1 MSWLKGNEK
10 ARYVQGMFGRI
21 APRYD
26 LLNRIMTLGQD
37 VRWRKEAVRRL
48 EIAEETVLLDLGT
61 GTGDIAR
68 EISRQSAGVHIVAC
82 DFTYEMVVIGK
93 SRSVVNDNIDWIIAD
108 AMNLPFQNNTF
119 NGVISG
125 FLLRNVPDVVQGLA
139 EQYRVLRGDGKMVA
153 LDTTPPRAGFLHPLI
168 EFHLHYIIP
177 LLGRMIAGDAEAYKY
192 LPDSTENF
200 LAADL
205 LAKRMT
211 EAGYIR
217 VAFVRRMLDTMAIHW
232 GEKPA

>member
-1 MSWLKGNEK
+1 MSWLKGKEK

-37 VRWRKEAVRRL
+37 ARWRKEAVRRL
-48 EIAEETVLLDLGT
+48 EIAEKNVLLDVGT

-68 EISRQSAGVHIVAC
+68 EISRQCTGVHIVAC

-93 SRSVVNDNIDWIIAD
+93 SRSVDDRINWVIAD

-125 FLLRNVPDVVQGLA
+125 FLLRNVLDVVQGLA

-153 LDTTPPRAGFLHPLI
+153 LDTTPPKPDFLHPFI

-177 LLGRMIAGDAEAYKY
+177 LLGRIIAGDAEAYKY

-200 LAADL
+200 LCAEA

-211 EAGYIR
+211 EAGYIK
-217 VAFVRRMLDTMAIHW
+217 VAFVRRMLNTMAIHW

>member
-1 MSWLKGNEK
+1 MSRLKGNEK
-10 ARYVQGMFGRI
+10 AQYVRQMFGRI

-48 EIAEETVLLDLGT
+48 EVAEKAVLLDVGS

-68 EISRQSAGVHIVAC
+68 EISKQCSVVSIVAC
-82 DFTYEMVVIGK
+82 DFTREMVVIGK
-93 SRSVVNDNIDWIIAD
+93 SRSANSRIDWVIAD
-108 AMNLPFQNNTF
+108 AMNLPFQKNTF
-119 NGVISG
+119 DGVISG
-125 FLLRNVPDVVQGLA
+125 FLLRNVPDVVQAIA
-139 EQYRVLRGDGKMVA
+139 EQYRVLKVDGKMVA
-153 LDTTPPRAGFLHPLI
+153 LDTTPPRPGFLRPLV

-177 LLGRMIAGDAEAYKY
+177 LLGRMIAGDVEAYKY

-200 LAADL
+200 LSAEI
-205 LAKRMT
+205 LARRMT
-211 EAGYIR
+211 EAGYKR

-232 GEKPA
+232 GEKPE